1 MKTLVVCG
9 DSYMSPVVGKHA
21 GTHFSELIAKELNY
35 ELIAYSRGGMSNG
48 GICIQIDTAIN
59 LNPKPDLI
67 LVGTTSYNRIEWPIN
82 QDPIEKFTVQDLVY
96 NDHKSFLS
104 SSYTWLNKTPKLV
117 STILSDIWERYKK
130 SAYYE
135 IDPLIEHRVRA
146 LYRYFEL
153 LYHPSWK
160 REQDKLMLYAI
171 LHKLHVSK
179 IPYVI
184 CFEGIKNYAKEFEWL
199 NYGNSLNYFYTQ
211 FNEILACSNVTAETD
226 PGYHTTPECQQ
237 KIADKLL
244 RNVKEI
250 ITNSQM

>member
-1 MKTLVVCG
+1 MKKLIVCG
-9 DSYMSPVVGKHA
+9 DSYMSPVVGKYA
-21 GTHFSELIAKELNY
+21 GTHFSELIANKLNY

-48 GICIQIDTAIN
+48 GICIQIDSAIN

-82 QDPIEKFTVQDLVY
+82 QDPTDKFTVQDLVY
-96 NDHKSFLS
+96 NDHKTFLS
-104 SSYTWLNKTPKLV
+104 SSYTWLNQTPKLI
-117 STILSDIWERYKK
+117 STILSDIWEKYKR

-171 LHKLHVSK
+171 LHKLHISK

-184 CFEGIKNYAKEFEWL
+184 CHESIDNLSKEFEWL
-199 NYGNSLNYFYTQ
+199 NYGDSLHYFYPQ
-211 FNEILACSNVTAETD
+211 FREIMADSYVTATTD

-244 RNVKEI
+244 VNINAI
-250 ITNSQM
+250 IADSKI